1 MINVGRRGRTPRKA
15 PTAQRLRIY
24 PPAPH
29 LPPISALHLTETTP
43 VGSNWLFQMKFDGYR
58 GQVAIAGDIVVVY
71 TRNRHDWTEQFRVI
85 LKSLRKLTKAR

>member
-1 MINVGRRGRTPRKA
+1 
-15 PTAQRLRIY
+15 
-24 PPAPH
+24 
-29 LPPISALHLTETTP
+29 
-43 VGSNWLFQMKFDGYR
+43 MKFDGYR